1 MGKTSFG
8 DIPGQTDSISVAF
21 ASVASN
27 AASATYPLGA
37 AKHAGTVQSCTF
49 LFSTSRASGTKSDGI
64 TLVNLG
70 TAGTG
75 TTVLG
80 TLAGS
85 AAYASYK
92 PLTVTLIAAPTFSAG
107 QAIGVCWA
115 SAAATSTIEA
125 GIIQLNLQY

>member
-8 DIPGQTDSISVAF
+8 DIPGQTNSLSVAF

-27 AASATYPLGA
+27 AASATYPLGV
-37 AKHAGTVQSCTF
+37 AKNAGTIQSCHF
-49 LFSTSRASGTKSDGI
+49 VFSTSRASSTKTDGI

-80 TLAGS
+80 TLSAT

-92 PLTVTLIAAPTFSAG
+92 PLSLTLAASPTFTAG
-107 QAIGVCWA
+107 QAIGVCFA
-115 SAAATSTIEA
+115 SAAATTTVEA
-125 GIIQLNLQY
+125 AIVQLNLQY

>member
-8 DIPGQTDSISVAF
+8 DIPGQTDSISVAL
-21 ASVASN
+21 ASIASN
-27 AASATYPLGA
+27 AASATYPLA
-37 AKHAGTVQSCTF
+37 VAKNAGTVQSCTF
-49 LFSTSRASGTKSDGI
+49 LFSTSRASSTKADGI

-80 TLAGS
+80 TLSAT

-92 PLTVTLIAAPTFSAG
+92 PLTMTLAATATVSAG
-107 QAIGVCWA
+107 QSIGVCWA
-115 SAAATSTIEA
+115 SAAATTTVEA
-125 GIIQLNLQY
+125 ALVQLNLQY